1 MMLSL
6 TKNFGLVVVLGV
18 ISSRSLALS
27 CGDIR
32 LIANNVVNLHFSYD
46 KITQELGQRS
56 LSQFIKSWDPGKVYF
71 LESDI
76 KKFEA
81 DYGPSV
87 ADKIQAADCKFID
100 EIALTYSQRFKER
113 QLGIKKAI
121 ESKHDFTVDEYLVID
136 AKSQEWAK
144 NDEELTERWRKRVK
158 FQFLSLKG
166 TLEDSKIP
174 AKLTKRYELAAKR
187 QSEMKLDDIYSMYLN
202 AFSTSL
208 DPHTEFYPPVSLEEF
223 RIQTRLSLEG
233 IGAVL
238 RSDDGFTKIQS
249 MVPGGAAA
257 KNGKVKNGDTIIAV
271 AQGDGPPVDVI
282 DMDLK
287 DVVSLVRGKRGSE
300 VRLTLMRETKKGNEK
315 LVVNIIREKV
325 DLKDKAAKSWTYE
338 VKQKAGRPIK
348 VGVLSLPSFY
358 MDFQGRQSGKDNF
371 RSSSRDMLREIESL
385 TKQGI
390 DSLVFDLRNNGGG
403 ALDEAVK
410 VAGLFIK
417 QGPVVQIK
425 GSGEKA
431 FSQEDT
437 DPVVYYNGPLVVMI
451 NLQSAS
457 ASEIV
462 AGAIKD
468 YQRGIIVGDSHTFG
482 KGTVQN
488 LNDLDPRLGAIKVT
502 ISKFY
507 TPVGSSTQLKGVA
520 SDITLPSLW
529 EELEI
534 GEKNYDYAL
543 PWEKIDSAKYTALDL
558 VSPNL
563 QKISKA
569 SSDRVAHSEEYAK
582 LAKSIAEYKQN
593 SKLRTQVSLK
603 EDKTK
608 EGEKKD
614 LDADELDDSTMNLSN
629 QKPDLYKDISL
640 HEGIMIAADYAKA
653 SKNEEL
659 AELKVEDFEAAKKKA
674 QLAEKTSKTKTADSN
689 IRHTK

>member
-1 MMLSL
+1 MFS
-6 TKNFGLVVVLGV
+6 V
-18 ISSRSLALS
+18 ISSRSFALS

-32 LIANNVVNLHFSYD
+32 LIANNVVNLHFSYE
-46 KITQELGQRS
+46 KIDQELGRRS
-56 LSQFIKSWDPGKVYF
+56 LSQFIKAWDPGKVYF
-71 LESDI
+71 LESDV
-76 KKFEA
+76 KKFESSYA
-81 DYGPSV
+81 SSI
-87 ADKIQAADCKFID
+87 AEKIQSSDCKFID
-100 EIALTYSQRFKER
+100 EIALTYNQRFKER
-113 QLGIKKAI
+113 QPGIKKAI
-121 ESKHDFTVDEYLVID
+121 EAKHDFTVDEYLVID
-136 AKSQEWAK
+136 AKSQEWAQ
-144 NDEELTERWRKRVK
+144 NEAELAERWRKRVK
-158 FQFLSLKG
+158 FQILSLKG

-174 AKLTKRYELAAKR
+174 AKLSKRYELAAKR
-187 QSEMKLDDIYSMYLN
+187 QAEMKLDDIYNMYLN

-208 DPHTEFYPPVSLEEF
+208 DPHTEFFPPVNLEEF

-257 KNGKVKNGDTIIAV
+257 KTGKVKNGDTIIAV
-271 AQGDGPPVDVI
+271 AQGEGAPVDVI

-315 LVVNIIREKV
+315 LIVKIIREKV
-325 DLKDKAAKSWTYE
+325 DLEDKAAKSWTYE
-338 VKQKAGRPIK
+338 VKPKVGRPIK

-390 DSLVFDLRNNGGG
+390 DSLVVDLRNNGGG

-410 VAGLFIK
+410 VAGMFIK

-425 GSGEKA
+425 GSGDKA

-437 DPVVYYNGPLVVMI
+437 DPNIYYNGPLVVMI

-457 ASEIV
+457 ASEIL

-520 SDITLPSLW
+520 SDIALPSMW

-534 GEKNYDYAL
+534 GEKNYEYAL
-543 PWEKIDSAKYTALDL
+543 PWEKIDQAKYTTVNMVAPYLKK
-558 VSPNL
+558 VSD
-563 QKISKA
+563 A
-569 SSDRVAHSEEYAK
+569 SSERISRSEEYAK
-582 LAKSIAEYKQN
+582 LKKSIDEYKQN

-603 EDKTK
+603 EDKSK
-608 EGEKKD
+608 DGEKKD
-614 LDADELDDSTMNLSN
+614 ADEDELDDSTMNLSN
-629 QKPDLYKDISL
+629 QKPDLYKDIAL
-640 HEGIMIAADYAKA
+640 NEGIMIAADYARTV
-653 SKNEEL
+653 KNEEL
-659 AELKVEDFEAAKKKA
+659 VDLKVEEFESAKKKA
-674 QLAEKTSKTKTADSN
+674 LLADKSPKNKTAD
-689 IRHTK
+689 TKPGLAKPQ